1 MSIIFTSNLIPKT
14 DFPLTDA
21 QYLSYFNNVK
31 GTYVKLSDY
40 LDSLNYQAGQ
50 GVSIDT
56 VDDKTSISVKV
67 GEGLKINSD
76 NQLSIDIENESLT
89 NPTSQI
95 PSVSLVASAL
105 ADISSTS
112 INLVEGNNI
121 SISTDSSSGTTS
133 TVISCTSKEPA
144 PQHILYLDS
153 LPVTLSAAS
162 ALSIPI
168 LEGSIAYYNGSYFQA
183 TLSDDSITWNQIQSS
198 VIDVTETTT
207 VTINGEIH
215 NVPTK
220 VTINGI
226 PYVLPQYT
234 TDETLKIS
242 DSNEISAPL
251 LENKADSRVSIN
263 YCDTPLSVSISDNVS
278 AVGKFTYT
286 DSGTIITYTSAVTS
300 GSVTT
305 NRYYLTGIAAFSAS
319 STVKEQFG
327 KYIFT
332 VKFINESYEFTS
344 TDNGIT
350 YTCATVL
357 SHDSFYYLST
367 STSAAVNPLLSA
379 PNDTDVSSIS
389 FNIPA
394 SVGSQEAIN
403 QFNNLSI
410 NKIGTVLCRT
420 SKVSFAVTDYS
431 IDHNTT
437 GALILTI
444 NSEDIEAYMKS
455 YCLRTLYFSFTSS
468 SGIIAYKTTIKDYYG
483 TNVPYEYNLINVAT
497 GSVEGTLK
505 YTWSNYFEFETTND
519 ILQNSTEFSKISMW
533 SSLYADE
540 FATSHVPVDACIY
553 SDRYAAYLIEN
564 LISTVKSLESRVSA
578 LEK

>member
-21 QYLSYFNNVK
+21 QYLSYFNSVK

-56 VDDKTSISVKV
+56 VDNKTSISVKV
-67 GEGLKINSD
+67 GEGLKINSG

-105 ADISSTS
+105 ADISSQS

-121 SISTDSSSGTTS
+121 SISTDSSSGSNS
-133 TVISCTSKEPA
+133 TIISCNSKEPA
-144 PQHILYLDS
+144 PQHILYLDT
-153 LPVTLSAAS
+153 LPATLSDAS

-168 LEGSIAYYNGSYFQA
+168 LEGSIAYYYGSYFQA

-198 VIDVTETTT
+198 FIDVVETTT
-207 VTINGEIH
+207 VTINGDPY

-220 VTINGI
+220 VIINGSF
-226 PYVLPQYT
+226 YVLPQYT

-251 LENKADSRVSIN
+251 LENKADSRVSIR

-300 GSVTT
+300 GSVATT
-305 NRYYLTGIAAFSAS
+305 RYYLTGIAASS
-319 STVKEQFG
+319 VVSTVEEWFG
-327 KYIFT
+327 KYSFT
-332 VKFINESYEFTS
+332 VKFNNESYEFTS
-344 TDNGIT
+344 TDHGIT

-444 NSEDIEAYMKS
+444 NSDDIEAYMKS
-455 YCLRTLYFSFTSS
+455 HCLHTLYFSFTSS

-519 ILQNSTEFSKISMW
+519 ILLNSTEFSKISMW

-540 FATSHVPVDACIY
+540 FATSHVPVDAYIY

-564 LISTVKSLESRVSA
+564 LISTVKSLESRISA